1 MTEDRILHLPSS
13 SRLDGRALIR
23 IFPSLVE
30 PAVHPDVEA
39 DASVFVSI
47 GAGETHVTVLDCEGS
62 CTRGWTA
69 VFGWS
74 ALCSLPFACDAR
86 EMTFDEEVLVARA
99 LTGST
104 RVYGR
109 KSDTSAFVGLSA
121 MLFRT
126 ALEEILSRTIG
137 SGAAYDA
144 IIFAAPAWLHP
155 ALGASMDLRPH
166 ILPDVREI

>member
-1 MTEDRILHLPSS
+1 MSEGRILRHPSCVS
-13 SRLDGRALIR
+13 SDPRSAIR

-30 PAVHPDVEA
+30 PSFPPVIDA

-47 GAGETHVTVLDCEGS
+47 GAGETHVTVLDGEGA

-74 ALCSLPFACDAR
+74 ALCALSFDHGDR
-86 EMTFDEEVLVARA
+86 EVVFDEELLVARA
-99 LTGST
+99 LTGAT
-104 RVYGR
+104 RIYGSR
-109 KSDTSAFVGLSA
+109 VDTSAFVGRSA
-121 MLFRT
+121 MILRG

-144 IIFAAPAWLHP
+144 IVLAAPAWLHG
-155 ALGASMDLRPH
+155 ALGAALDLRPH
-166 ILPDVREI
+166 ILPEIREI